1 MSKMILIWLI
11 LSAGISFG
19 IMGFRQLSGKEQWQ
33 LTKIVAYATMC
44 SLVAVVLL
52 GILVVL
58 F

>member
-1 MSKMILIWLI
+1 MSRMILIWLI
-11 LSAGISFG
+11 LSVLIGLGIV
-19 IMGFRQLSGKEQWQ
+19 GFRALSGKEKWQ
-33 LTKIVAYATMC
+33 LTKILFFATMC

>member
-1 MSKMILIWLI
+1 MIAIWLI
-11 LSAGISFG
+11 LSVVIGVGITA
-19 IMGFRQLSGKEQWQ
+19 FRSLSGAEKWE
-33 LTKIVAYATMC
+33 LTKIVAYATIC